1 MPHFRV
7 EKRKGCV
14 APHFS
19 LKAQKCVLFN
29 WLSAASVVDK
39 MRKARFRWFGHVKR
53 RYAAVR
59 RCERLIAAGVRRG
72 RGIPKKN
79 RGR

>member
-14 APHFS
+14 APRFS

-29 WLSAASVVDK
+29 WLGAASVADK

-59 RCERLIAAGVRRG
+59 RCEKLIAAGVRRG
-72 RGIPKKN
+72 KGIPKKN